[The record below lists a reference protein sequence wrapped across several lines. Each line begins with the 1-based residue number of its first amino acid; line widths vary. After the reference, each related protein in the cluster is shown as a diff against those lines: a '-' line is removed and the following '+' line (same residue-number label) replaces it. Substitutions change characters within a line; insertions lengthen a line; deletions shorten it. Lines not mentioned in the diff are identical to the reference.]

1 MCVGLASYEF
11 LDLLGI
17 GLYLGALLAD
27 RVQRK
32 WECGV
37 HRQCHWSHKKGRG
50 EGPWVLFV
58 FLSVKVH
65 CWSSVKSVLLEYFVH
80 HVCIFLQLLMHKKR
94 KTPPVFGYI
103 LLCLKKVR
111 SVLNTHIKKVQ
122 VLSELILSLLEIPLL
137 PPGSI
142 RAVVETGSTK

>member
-27 RVQRK
+27 RVQRQ

-80 HVCIFLQLLMHKKR
+80 HVHIPAIAHAQKR
-94 KTPPVFGYI
+94 KNTSCVWIYSVMP
-103 LLCLKKVR
+103 KKGEI
-111 SVLNTHIKKVQ
+111 SIEYAYKK
-122 VLSELILSLLEIPLL
+122 
-137 PPGSI
+137 
-142 RAVVETGSTK
+142 STSFK